1 MADSAS
7 SPLLASLPPRV
18 KAPKLAHRLITDF
31 SDRIRSG
38 ALPPGSK
45 LPTEHEIM
53 REHGVSRAVV
63 REAITRLQAAGL
75 VEARH
80 GIGTFVLETA
90 TGANFPID
98 PATVITMGD
107 VLALLE
113 LRMSFETESAYLA
126 ALRHT
131 PEQLRAM
138 HESIES
144 IQRHLETDGETKKL
158 DFEFHLKVAS
168 ATGNRYFSELLNHLG
183 LAILP
188 RTRVNL
194 RYIAGNNALEYLTR
208 SNQEHREIYSAIALR
223 DPHSARAA
231 MRTHL
236 NNSREHLRQLYE
248 AAETRLS
255 TQGNPQD
262 PGLMR

>member
-1 MADSAS
+1 MSDPLASPS
-7 SPLLASLPPRV
+7 SPQPRV
-18 KAPKLAHRLITDF
+18 RAPKLAHRLIADI
-31 SDRIRSG
+31 SDRVRSG
-38 ALPPGSK
+38 ALPPGTK

-53 REHGVSRAVV
+53 RENGVSRAVV

-75 VEARH
+75 VEVRH

-90 TGANFPID
+90 KSANFPID
-98 PATVITMGD
+98 PATVVTMGD

-113 LRMSFETESAYLA
+113 LRMSFETEAAYLA
-126 ALRHT
+126 AVRHT
-131 PEQLRAM
+131 PDQLREM

-158 DFEFHLKVAS
+158 DFEFHLKIAA

-188 RTRVNL
+188 RTRVDL
-194 RYIAGNNALEYLTR
+194 RYIAGNRTIEYLTR
-208 SNQEHREIYSAIALR
+208 SNQEHREIYAAIALR

-248 AAETRLS
+248 AAE
-255 TQGNPQD
+255 PK
-262 PGLMR
+262 GLR

>member
-1 MADSAS
+1 V
-7 SPLLASLPPRV
+7 R
-18 KAPKLAHRLITDF
+18 APKLAHRLIADL
-31 SDRIRSG
+31 SDRIRNGSL
-38 ALPPGSK
+38 APGSK

-53 REHGVSRAVV
+53 RETGVSRAVV

-75 VEARH
+75 VEARQ
-80 GIGTFVLETA
+80 GVGTFVLES
-90 TGANFPID
+90 GRSANFPID

-113 LRMSFETESAYLA
+113 LRMSFETESAALA

-131 PEQLRAM
+131 PEQLREM
-138 HESIES
+138 HDSIER

-188 RTRVNL
+188 RTRVDL
-194 RYIAGNNALEYLTR
+194 RYIAGNNTFDYLNR
-208 SNQEHREIYSAIALR
+208 SNQEHREIYAAIARR
-223 DPHSARAA
+223 DPASARAA

-248 AAETRLS
+248 TAEGRPAA
-255 TQGNPQD
+255 G
-262 PGLMR
+262 